1 MNAIHELPHWLFAL
15 LTVGVFVII
24 SIAGLVYARRFG
36 HSSGLHALVD
46 NSVIG
51 WIFSAILVIYAIA
64 IGLIAVATWG
74 NSAEASGV
82 ASHEAAALAA
92 LYRDLSGY
100 PQPQQDELKRLL
112 IRYTRYVIEDS
123 WPAQRRGEV
132 PTGGT
137 DIISHFE
144 RELIGFQPAN
154 LAQQAIHAEALH
166 AFNAVVDF
174 RRQRLEAV
182 DYAVPGSLWAVVLLG
197 AVLSI
202 VATYVFNME
211 SFPVHALM
219 TALLAAMIAL
229 LVFFIATTDLPYRG
243 EYGIGPTAYELVL
256 HDLMERN
263 GAQ

>member
-1 MNAIHELPHWLFAL
+1 VTVLHELPRWLFAL
-15 LTVGVFVII
+15 LTVGVFVVGAI
-24 SIAGLVYARRFG
+24 SGLIYARRFG

-64 IGLIAVATWG
+64 IGMIAVASWG
-74 NSAEASGV
+74 NSSEASSV

-100 PQPQQDELKRLL
+100 PQPQQDDLKRSLV
-112 IRYTRYVIEDS
+112 RYTRYVIEDS

-137 DIISHFE
+137 DVLSHFE
-144 RELIGFQPAN
+144 RELIAFQPAN

-166 AFNAVVDF
+166 AFNTVVDF

-182 DYAVPGSLWAVVLLG
+182 DYAVPGSLWAVVLIG

-202 VATYVFNME
+202 IATYVFNME

-219 TALLAAMIAL
+219 TGLLAAMIAL

-256 HDLMERN
+256 HDLMER
-263 GAQ
+263 GAPL